1 MRRAVAVGLFAL
13 AVAAP
18 RWGSADD
25 ASDQAAARAE
35 VAAKRAE
42 DAAARSEEAATRVE
56 EAARRLERLL
66 DALDRETSG
75 RRAP

>member
-1 MRRAVAVGLFAL
+1 MRRAMVVGLFAL
-13 AVAAP
+13 AVTAQI
-18 RWGSADD
+18 WGSADD
-25 ASDQAAARAE
+25 TADQAVARAE
-35 VAAKRAE
+35 TAATRAE
-42 DAAARSEEAATRVE
+42 DAAARSEAAATRVE